1 MLCSAQRLG
10 RPLGGAALLSA
21 SLLASPLL
29 APRAHAIIG
38 GCGGDPIVV
47 LSNGTALDLSTT
59 ATTDASTVRQI
70 AYTLHAPVGTQV
82 VSVIALGVRET
93 LSFRADNTPHT
104 YSTVTRVDASTPDA
118 AVTTKTTVI
127 PLLGLPATGA
137 ATGSTNE
144 NLRISLAP

>member
-1 MLCSAQRLG
+1 MLRSAQRLG
-10 RPLGGAALLSA
+10 RPLGAAALLSA
-21 SLLASPLL
+21 GLLASPLL

-59 ATTDASTVRQI
+59 ADTDASTVRQI

-93 LSFRADNTPHT
+93 LSFRADNTAHG
-104 YSTVTRVDASTPDA
+104 YDTVTRVDASTRGA
-118 AVTTKTTVI
+118 AVTTTTTVI

-137 ATGSTNE
+137 ATGATNE